1 MGIKAPADLDA
12 IYEPIAAEMRRLDEF
27 LGGEFQSSEPLLHE
41 ILEHVAGF
49 GGKRLRPALLFLCTR
64 LAGGEAAASFGG
76 GGIAGRIGDWR
87 PVCAAAAVAAAH
99 QEGAARRFFDAASSH
114 ERRWI
119 SYDDMYHEIYNEL
132 ERERVLADLTDWIGA
147 RLGVS
152 AA

>member
-64 LAGGEAAASFGG
+64 LAGGEVTEEA
-76 GGIAGRIGDWR
+76 IRIG
-87 PVCAAAAVAAAH
+87 
-99 QEGAARRFFDAASSH
+99 
-114 ERRWI
+114 
-119 SYDDMYHEIYNEL
+119 
-132 ERERVLADLTDWIGA
+132 
-147 RLGVS
+147 GVIE
-152 AA
+152 